1 MILEWPT
8 TPWQRIHLDFNG
20 PFLGRMFRIIV
31 DAHSKWPGVEKCQPS
46 HRRRPLT
53 DSEPFST
60 DMEYQH
66 RWWPTMT
73 RNLHRQSSNYFWRLM
88 VSSICYH
95 GPIPPCN
102 QRSSG
107 MFFSE
112 FQTCYEM
119 RETKYI
125 DIPTENQFDD
135 WRITVRVVFEQTAT
149 DSPRFGETW
158 FTMNRQIDQAGR
170 KGHSPTRQLF
180 IGQTVMARNY
190 SGKDK
195 WLPGIVRA
203 QTGPPFI
210 RDRSWSKSN
219 LATPHRSASSLQCEI
234 KWPEWWYGWTSSRA
248 RRDWPE
254 YCTSRRNVAEPNIQ
268 MSNTIPPVVQQE
280 EASRATTGSEQCYP
294 TRSHE
299 PPERW
304 SLNCLIRKLPVKKT
318 T

>member
-1 MILEWPT
+1 
-8 TPWQRIHLDFNG
+8 
-20 PFLGRMFRIIV
+20 MFRIIV

-158 FTMNRQIDQAGR
+158 FTMNRQIDQA
-170 KGHSPTRQLF
+170 
-180 IGQTVMARNY
+180 
-190 SGKDK
+190 
-195 WLPGIVRA
+195 
-203 QTGPPFI
+203 
-210 RDRSWSKSN
+210 
-219 LATPHRSASSLQCEI
+219 TPHRSASSLQCEI